1 MIIEQSNIENERILN
16 FMKKLFYAS
25 AATILAVA
33 TLSLTSSTHA
43 DEMTSEFKR
52 ASSIQHFYRAVS
64 ITFFKDYRDV
74 EKEEVAKKKAEEIAA
89 KQAEEKKAEE
99 KKAAEEVAKKKAE
112 EKKAAEEVAKK
123 KAEDEKK
130 SEEAKK
136 ANEESSKQTETY
148 QPQIEEVSYSAAQF
162 STERLYSLPE
172 FMFSGVVYWNGYKF
186 TYYSQSVLPGG
197 GLSIPGRHVNA
208 DGYVSDGD
216 GYIVLA
222 GSAPL
227 GTVYDTPFGYKGK
240 IYDRGTSGNHLDVYI
255 R

>member
-1 MIIEQSNIENERILN
+1 
-16 FMKKLFYAS
+16 
-25 AATILAVA
+25 
-33 TLSLTSSTHA
+33 
-43 DEMTSEFKR
+43 
-52 ASSIQHFYRAVS
+52 
-64 ITFFKDYRDV
+64 
-74 EKEEVAKKKAEEIAA
+74 
-89 KQAEEKKAEE
+89 
-99 KKAAEEVAKKKAE
+99 
-112 EKKAAEEVAKK
+112 
-123 KAEDEKK
+123 
-130 SEEAKK
+130 
-136 ANEESSKQTETY
+136 
-148 QPQIEEVSYSAAQF
+148 
-162 STERLYSLPE
+162 
-172 FMFSGVVYWNGYKF
+172 MFSGVVYWSGYKF

>member
-1 MIIEQSNIENERILN
+1 
-16 FMKKLFYAS
+16 MKRLFYT
-25 AATILAVA
+25 AAVTALAAV
-33 TLSLTSSTHA
+33 TLSMTSSTHA
-43 DEMTSEFKR
+43 DETSGELKH
-52 ASSIQHFYRAVS
+52 AAKIEHFYRAAS
-64 ITFFKDYRDV
+64 ITSFKDYRDIK
-74 EKEEVAKKKAEEIAA
+74 KEADAKLKAEEAKKKAEEEAA
-89 KQAEEKKAEE
+89 KKAEE
-99 KKAAEEVAKKKAE
+99 EAKKKAE
-112 EKKAAEEVAKK
+112 EEAKKAEDEAKK
-123 KAEDEKK
+123 KAEEEKRAAEEAAK
-130 SEEAKK
+130 QSEESPSRYDSSS
-136 ANEESSKQTETY
+136 NE
-148 QPQIEEVSYSAAQF
+148 SYSYSTVQI
-162 STERLYSLPE
+162 STERLYSLSD
-172 FMFSGVVYWNGYKF
+172 FMFSGVVYWSGYKF

>member
-1 MIIEQSNIENERILN
+1 
-16 FMKKLFYAS
+16 MKRLFYI
-25 AATILAVA
+25 AAVTALAAV
-33 TLSLTSSTHA
+33 TLSMTSSTHA
-43 DEMTSEFKR
+43 DETSGDLKYAAKIE
-52 ASSIQHFYRAVS
+52 HFYRAAS
-64 ITFFKDYRDV
+64 ITSFKDYRDIK
-74 EKEEVAKKKAEEIAA
+74 KEADAKLKSEEAKKKAEEEAA
-89 KQAEEKKAEE
+89 KKAEEEAKKKAEEDAKKAEEEAKRKAEEE
-99 KKAAEEVAKKKAE
+99 KKAAEEAAKQ
-112 EKKAAEEVAKK
+112 
-123 KAEDEKK
+123 
-130 SEEAKK
+130 S
-136 ANEESSKQTETY
+136 EESSSQSESSD
-148 QPQIEEVSYSAAQF
+148 EFSSYSTVQT
-162 STERLYSLPE
+162 STERLYSLSD
-172 FMFSGVVYWNGYKF
+172 FMFSGVVYWSGYKF

>member
-1 MIIEQSNIENERILN
+1 
-16 FMKKLFYAS
+16 MKRLFYT
-25 AATILAVA
+25 AAVTALAAV
-33 TLSLTSSTHA
+33 TLSMTSSTHA
-43 DEMTSEFKR
+43 DETSGELKY
-52 ASSIQHFYRAVS
+52 AAKIEHFYRAAS
-64 ITFFKDYRDV
+64 ITSFKDYRDIK
-74 EKEEVAKKKAEEIAA
+74 KEADAKLKAEEAKKKAEEEAA
-89 KQAEEKKAEE
+89 KKAEEESKKKAEEEAKKKAEEE
-99 KKAAEEVAKKKAE
+99 KKAAEEAAKQS
-112 EKKAAEEVAKK
+112 
-123 KAEDEKK
+123 EDSSSQ
-130 SEEAKK
+130 SESS
-136 ANEESSKQTETY
+136 EESS
-148 QPQIEEVSYSAAQF
+148 SYSTVQT
-162 STERLYSLPE
+162 STERLYSLSD
-172 FMFSGVVYWNGYKF
+172 FMFSGVVYWSGYKF

>member
-74 EKEEVAKKKAEEIAA
+74 EKEEDAKKKAEEIAA
-89 KQAEEKKAEE
+89 KQAEE
-99 KKAAEEVAKKKAE
+99 KKAE

>member
-1 MIIEQSNIENERILN
+1 
-16 FMKKLFYAS
+16 MKRLFYT
-25 AATILAVA
+25 AAVTALAAV
-33 TLSLTSSTHA
+33 TLSMTSSTHA
-43 DEMTSEFKR
+43 DETSGELKY
-52 ASSIQHFYRAVS
+52 AAKIEHFYRAAS
-64 ITFFKDYRDV
+64 ITSFKDYRDIK
-74 EKEEVAKKKAEEIAA
+74 KEADAKLKAEEAKKKAEEEA
-89 KQAEEKKAEE
+89 KKKAEEEAKKAEEEAKKKSEEE
-99 KKAAEEVAKKKAE
+99 KKAAEEAAKQ
-112 EKKAAEEVAKK
+112 
-123 KAEDEKK
+123 
-130 SEEAKK
+130 S
-136 ANEESSKQTETY
+136 EESSSQYESSSD
-148 QPQIEEVSYSAAQF
+148 ESSSYSTVQT
-162 STERLYSLPE
+162 STERLYNLSD
-172 FMFSGVVYWNGYKF
+172 FMFSGVVYWSGYKF

>member
-1 MIIEQSNIENERILN
+1 
-16 FMKKLFYAS
+16 MKRLFYTAVVTAL
-25 AATILAVA
+25 AAV
-33 TLSLTSSTHA
+33 TLSMTSSTHA
-43 DEMTSEFKR
+43 DETSGEMKY
-52 ASSIQHFYRAVS
+52 AAKIEHFYRAAS
-64 ITFFKDYRDV
+64 ITSFKDYRDIK
-74 EKEEVAKKKAEEIAA
+74 KEADAKLKAEEAKKKAEEEAA
-89 KQAEEKKAEE
+89 KKAEE
-99 KKAAEEVAKKKAE
+99 EAKKKAE
-112 EKKAAEEVAKK
+112 E
-123 KAEDEKK
+123 
-130 SEEAKK
+130 EAKK
-136 ANEESSKQTETY
+136 AEQEKRAAEEAAKQSEESSSQYDSSSYESS
-148 QPQIEEVSYSAAQF
+148 SYSTVQT
-162 STERLYSLPE
+162 STERLYSLSD
-172 FMFSGVVYWNGYKF
+172 FMFSGVVYWSGYKF

>member
-1 MIIEQSNIENERILN
+1 
-16 FMKKLFYAS
+16 MKRLFYI
-25 AATILAVA
+25 AAVTALAAV
-33 TLSLTSSTHA
+33 TLSMTSSTHA
-43 DEMTSEFKR
+43 DETSGDLKYAAKIE
-52 ASSIQHFYRAVS
+52 HFYRAAS
-64 ITFFKDYRDV
+64 ITSFKDYRDIK
-74 EKEEVAKKKAEEIAA
+74 KEADAKLKAEEAKKKAEEDV
-89 KQAEEKKAEE
+89 KKAEEEAKRKAEEE
-99 KKAAEEVAKKKAE
+99 KKAAEEAAKQ
-112 EKKAAEEVAKK
+112 
-123 KAEDEKK
+123 
-130 SEEAKK
+130 S
-136 ANEESSKQTETY
+136 EESSSQSESSD
-148 QPQIEEVSYSAAQF
+148 EFSSYSTVQT
-162 STERLYSLPE
+162 STERLYSLSD
-172 FMFSGVVYWNGYKF
+172 FMFSGVVYWSGYKF

>member
-1 MIIEQSNIENERILN
+1 
-16 FMKKLFYAS
+16 MKRLFYT
-25 AATILAVA
+25 AAVTALAAV
-33 TLSLTSSTHA
+33 TLSMTSSTHA
-43 DEMTSEFKR
+43 DETSGELKY
-52 ASSIQHFYRAVS
+52 AAKIEHFYRAAS
-64 ITFFKDYRDV
+64 ITSFKDYRDIK
-74 EKEEVAKKKAEEIAA
+74 KEADAKLKAEEAKKKAEEEA
-89 KQAEEKKAEE
+89 KKAEEEAKKKSEEE
-99 KKAAEEVAKKKAE
+99 KKAAEEAAKQ
-112 EKKAAEEVAKK
+112 
-123 KAEDEKK
+123 
-130 SEEAKK
+130 S
-136 ANEESSKQTETY
+136 EESSSQYESSSD
-148 QPQIEEVSYSAAQF
+148 ESSSYSTVQT
-162 STERLYSLPE
+162 STERLYNLSD
-172 FMFSGVVYWNGYKF
+172 FMFSGVVYWSGYKF

>member
-1 MIIEQSNIENERILN
+1 
-16 FMKKLFYAS
+16 MKRLFYT
-25 AATILAVA
+25 AAVTALAAVS
-33 TLSLTSSTHA
+33 LSMTSSTHA
-43 DEMTSEFKR
+43 DETSGELKY
-52 ASSIQHFYRAVS
+52 AAKIEHFYRAAS
-64 ITFFKDYRDV
+64 ITSFKDYRDIK
-74 EKEEVAKKKAEEIAA
+74 KEAEAKLKAEEAKKKAEEEAA
-89 KQAEEKKAEE
+89 KKAEDESKKKAEE
-99 KKAAEEVAKKKAE
+99 EAKKAEDEAKKKAE
-112 EKKAAEEVAKK
+112 EKRTAEEAAKQ
-123 KAEDEKK
+123 
-130 SEEAKK
+130 S
-136 ANEESSKQTETY
+136 EESSSQSE
-148 QPQIEEVSYSAAQF
+148 SYSDESSSYSTVQT
-162 STERLYSLPE
+162 STERLYSLSD
-172 FMFSGVVYWNGYKF
+172 FMFSGVVYWSGYKF

>member
-89 KQAEEKKAEE
+89 KQAEE
-99 KKAAEEVAKKKAE
+99 KKAE